1 MENLRKQH
9 INLLNRINSDF
20 ERYLMN
26 NLPWN
31 DKMMGIK
38 GARGVGKTTLLL
50 QYIKKTYSYSEEAL
64 YVSLDNLFFSENK
77 LIDLIDDFVTK
88 GGKHIFI
95 DEVHKYTDWSVE
107 FKNIYDQY
115 PDLKVAFTGSSLL
128 HILSSKADLSRRALI
143 FNINGLSFRE
153 YLNFKYGT
161 GFTPFVLDDILQ
173 DHISISLDIIEKIKP
188 LKYFNEYLQWGYYPF
203 FIDDVEYY
211 FQRLQEIINMTIDI
225 ELPLLRGVDP
235 LKTNKIKQLLFIIA
249 QSSPFKPNISKLAA
263 KIGVTRNTMN
273 EYIKILAD
281 VKLLNL
287 LNKNATGI
295 NLLQKPDKIFL
306 ENTNLAFAISNK
318 IPDQGNIRETF
329 FLNQVAENHVV
340 SYPDKGDFLVN
351 DKFLFETGGKNK
363 TKKQIAGIENSFVV
377 ADNMEFGYENKIPL
391 WLFGFL
397 Y

>member
-173 DHISISLDIIEKIKP
+173 DHISISLDIIEKVKP

-225 ELPLLRGVDP
+225 ELPLLRGVNP

-281 VKLLNL
+281 AKLLNL

-306 ENTNLAFAISNK
+306 ENTNLAFASANARYLI
-318 IPDQGNIRETF
+318 
-329 FLNQVAENHVV
+329 
-340 SYPDKGDFLVN
+340 
-351 DKFLFETGGKNK
+351 LF
-363 TKKQIAGIENSFVV
+363 
-377 ADNMEFGYENKIPL
+377 
-391 WLFGFL
+391 
-397 Y
+397 